1 MKFKILLYII
11 ILIIEII
18 NCQIINNGYGYGLV
32 NENYKCLSYIGDPNN
47 QQLCSNKLI
56 DNQVIYSIINKT
68 NQIQSLKLVEQTFK
82 QLTFLQGK
90 CSNLNFAQF
99 GICDIY
105 FPSCV
110 ESSFGISLPKRLCK
124 SVCNKMVSDCPAL
137 GASLNCS
144 DSNKFPTIGTLYNL
158 TNYGYT
164 DNSGFYEVQ
173 CSDPTNYYQNSL
185 PPNNQFI
192 EICPTPL
199 LLRNQSDSKF
209 KPDKGYTYLSPTNCV
224 LSCPQPFFK
233 HYKWKQMY
241 NMSKVLST
249 ISFVCSIYNI
259 ITFGLLSKIKSK
271 YNLCITFF
279 SISTVLMSLMD
290 IVTYGIGYE
299 ELLCP
304 EPGRYA
310 VQSDAACGV
319 TGAFFHIG
327 ITTGVLWW
335 TTMSIC
341 LYSEVKRFKMISF
354 RYIILFNSVVSL
366 ILLIIPL
373 SGQAFMSGT
382 GSLGC
387 WIRKTWFV
395 NGAFWIP
402 CGIAL
407 FIGAICIV
415 LVIYEIFKISR
426 NLSKD
431 NNTLLFQIR
440 PFLCVLLVGGSFLY
454 LFIFYFNNE
463 RNLDKYKASIPNYV
477 QCLLT
482 SNVNGE
488 DCLTD
493 GPDFGAYFTF
503 YFFTRFF
510 GITFFCIYGTSKIA
524 RDIWFESAYN
534 HPFFHPYIVKC
545 LTLLGISKHFSSY
558 SSGSNP
564 KNFNRNGSNF
574 NMKQNKPKNIINPI
588 DSISK
593 SVFEVSTK
601 HNSQNTNE
609 TKENSSGGGG
619 NIGSGGGDIA
629 STENTSIDNGSGE
642 NGGGENG
649 SGDNSIENSTSSKDS
664 NTNSF

>member
-1 MKFKILLYII
+1 MINSV
-11 ILIIEII
+11 EII
-18 NCQIINNGYGYGLV
+18 NDEYGFGLV
-32 NENYKCLSYIGDPNN
+32 DDSFKCLSYIGDSNS
-47 QQLCSNKLI
+47 QRLCYNKLI
-56 DNQVIYSIINKT
+56 NNQLIYSTINKT
-68 NQIQSLKLVEQTFK
+68 NQIQSLKTVEQSFK

-90 CSNLNFAQF
+90 CLNLNFAQY

-110 ESSFGISLPKRLCK
+110 ETNIGGISLPKRLCK
-124 SVCNKMVSDCPAL
+124 SVCNKIVNDCPSL
-137 GASLNCS
+137 GVSFDCS
-144 DSNKFPTIGTLYNL
+144 DPNKFPSIGTLYNL
-158 TNYGYT
+158 TKYGYME
-164 DNSGFYEVQ
+164 NNGIYEVE
-173 CSDPTNYYQNSL
+173 CSDPTNYYENNSA
-185 PPNNQFI
+185 NDQFI
-192 EICPTPL
+192 EICPSPL
-199 LLRNQSDSKF
+199 VLRNQSDSRYKE
-209 KPDKGYTYLSPTNCV
+209 DKGYTYLSPTNCV

-233 HYKWKQMY
+233 HNKWIQMY
-241 NMSKVLST
+241 RMSKVLST

-279 SISTVLMSLMD
+279 SVSTVLMSLMD

-310 VQSDAACGV
+310 IQSDAACGV

-354 RYIILFNSVVSL
+354 RYIIIFNSIISL

-387 WIRKTWFV
+387 WIRKTWYV

-402 CGIAL
+402 CGISL
-407 FIGAICIV
+407 FVGAICIV

-431 NNTLLFQIR
+431 NKTLMFQIR

-463 RNLDKYKASIPNYV
+463 RNLDKYKAAIPSYV
-477 QCLLT
+477 QCLLSST
-482 SNVNGE
+482 SGGE

-493 GPDFGAYFTF
+493 GPGFGAYFTF
-503 YFFTRFF
+503 YFFTRLF

-534 HPFFHPYIVKC
+534 HPFFHPYFVKC
-545 LTLLGISKHFSSY
+545 LSLFGISKHFSSN
-558 SSGSNP
+558 SSNGGGSNP
-564 KNFNRNGSNF
+564 KGFNRNGSNY
-574 NMKQNKPKNIINPI
+574 NMKQNKPKTTI
-588 DSISK
+588 DL
-593 SVFEVSTK
+593 SVIESTNK
-601 HNSQNTNE
+601 QDSENELEITIE
-609 TKENSSGGGG
+609 TKENPSV
-619 NIGSGGGDIA
+619 
-629 STENTSIDNGSGE
+629 
-642 NGGGENG
+642 
-649 SGDNSIENSTSSKDS
+649 DNSIENTSKDS
-664 NTNSF
+664 NTNSL